1 MNEFVPA
8 LDSILLQSPSYLLP
22 GCFSFV
28 VELSL
33 IWRLGP
39 KISVKAKG
47 QCGSNFS
54 WSHKGPTLEIKL
66 PSFSKCN
73 HVSLPA
79 GTDLVIV
86 HSESRQNGWVEE
98 INRKL
103 QIVKTLK
110 LRSVWALGGPW
121 WQEPIETSVDSQ
133 MSCQTHSMSQ
143 GHGNSALW
151 SLCVGLRGSS
161 PELCFRITNI
171 HTNSVN
177 TECLLCH
184 LELVSWPITLNMC
197 SLDHDYHCS
206 GPREMLSLSSC
217 PVSLKAGEPVWMLW
231 RFLGFTTARVRR
243 CFGVQGRFEWQKCL
257 SKRKKQINYLVKFLL
272 SYRTDAVDFCVMNT
286 GFLVVLTAH
295 FLASLSLPICGSRGT
310 PGSPTVAYGN

>member
-28 VELSL
+28 VELSPF
-33 IWRLGP
+33 WRLGP

-47 QCGSNFS
+47 QCGPNCS

-110 LRSVWALGGPW
+110 LRSVWVLGGPW

-161 PELCFRITNI
+161 P
-171 HTNSVN
+171 
-177 TECLLCH
+177 
-184 LELVSWPITLNMC
+184 
-197 SLDHDYHCS
+197 
-206 GPREMLSLSSC
+206 G
-217 PVSLKAGEPVWMLW
+217 
-231 RFLGFTTARVRR
+231 
-243 CFGVQGRFEWQKCL
+243 
-257 SKRKKQINYLVKFLL
+257 
-272 SYRTDAVDFCVMNT
+272 AV
-286 GFLVVLTAH
+286 L
-295 FLASLSLPICGSRGT
+295 
-310 PGSPTVAYGN
+310 